1 MIELIR
7 LIIELIHL
15 LLFFIDKLKNKN
27 KNKNNNNRDPRQ
39 VTVVIINIIEK

>member
-15 LLFFIDKLKNKN
+15 ILFFIDKIKN
-27 KNKNNNNRDPRQ
+27 KNKNNNNRGPEQ
-39 VTVVIINIIEK
+39 VTVVIIISK